1 MLRLEPLLKLDITL
15 AEPQELGEGVN
26 PVPYRPEYALYALPG
41 ETEPRFHLTGLFVP
55 SGRQN
60 LRATLVART
69 DTRGVHELILFDV
82 ALSDQVPGPRQIE
95 ALVEQDPEIA
105 QQFSLWRTGG
115 SDVWTG
121 HLHLVPVG
129 GRLVYMEPIFLA
141 ADADAI
147 PELRRF
153 VVSDGRSVVMR
164 EQLAEAVAAFAGV
177 QLDGLVPIS
186 VEGLPPPG
194 AVWPS
199 EALQLLDRA
208 ESRARAGD
216 WQGFGE
222 ALDELRGLL
231 ERLQGGV

>member
-1 MLRLEPLLKLDITL
+1 
-15 AEPQELGEGVN
+15 
-26 PVPYRPEYALYALPG
+26 
-41 ETEPRFHLTGLFVP
+41 
-55 SGRQN
+55 
-60 LRATLVART
+60 
-69 DTRGVHELILFDV
+69 
-82 ALSDQVPGPRQIE
+82 
-95 ALVEQDPEIA
+95 
-105 QQFSLWRTGG
+105 
-115 SDVWTG
+115 VWTG

-153 VVSDGRSVVMR
+153 VVSDGRRVVMR

-177 QLDGLVPIS
+177 QLDGSVPIS

-208 ESRARAGD
+208 EGRARAGD

-222 ALDELRGLL
+222 ALEELRALL
-231 ERLQGGV
+231 QRLQGGV